1 VQGERIGVLRLSSD
15 QITQAQQ
22 RERWERL
29 SAMVAEHFAL
39 ALTNLQ
45 LRARLHEQSIRDP
58 LTGLYNRRYLD
69 ETMGREIRKATRH
82 QRPVGVIMLDLD
94 YFKQFND
101 TYGHDGGDT
110 LLRAVG
116 TFLQQHI
123 RGEDI
128 VCRYGG
134 EEFTLILPEATLEST
149 TRRAHEICTGIR
161 RLSIHHNGRAL
172 RSITA
177 SLGVAAFPEHGPD
190 ADSLMKAAD
199 NALYQAK
206 AGGRNQIII
215 AGPPLSYAAGER

>member
-1 VQGERIGVLRLSSD
+1 
-15 QITQAQQ
+15 
-22 RERWERL
+22 
-29 SAMVAEHFAL
+29 MVAEHLAL

-58 LTGLYNRRYLD
+58 HTGLYNRRYLD
-69 ETMGREIRKATRH
+69 ETIGRELRKAQRH

-134 EEFTLILPEATLEST
+134 EEFTMILPEATLEST
-149 TRRAHEICTGIR
+149 IRRAYEICDGIR
-161 RLSIHHNGRAL
+161 RLVIHHNGRAL

-177 SLGVAAFPEHGPD
+177 SLGIAAFPEHGPD
-190 ADSLMKAAD
+190 ADTLIKAAD
-199 NALYQAK
+199 MALYQAK
-206 AGGRNQIII
+206 ARGRNQIII
-215 AGPPLSYAAGER
+215 ADIPRSYAAGQG